1 MTDYKSILTS
11 ANFTQIKGCSCVGTR
26 QDKFQRDDYIIYVK
40 LRAETFRIKKGN
52 TYLTPSKA
60 LIFLD
65 ETLAATLTGVN

>member
-1 MTDYKSILTS
+1 LVDYRQILVY
-11 ANFTQIKGCSCVGTR
+11 AGFVQIKGCSCGGTR

-65 ETLAATLTGVN
+65 ETLATMLTGVN